1 MNIDE
6 FRIDFRQQLAGMYEP
21 EEVENLCFLTLEH
34 VLKMNRVEVSLSRKM
49 DISTSSLTQLN
60 EVTSRLSL
68 SEPIQYIIGSTEFY
82 GMEFQVNPAT
92 LIPRPETEELVEWIV
107 NDTKKLATSSLSG
120 VEKNIT
126 EKVTILDIGT
136 GSGCIAISLA
146 KNISNAHVEAID
158 ISQDALATAY
168 QNANKNEAIVTFYNQ
183 NILEVETLEKRYNII
198 VSNPPYVRMLEK
210 KEMRDNVLSNEPD
223 SALFVLD
230 EDPLVFYRK
239 IGELAFKA
247 LEPQGSLYVEI
258 NEYLGSETV
267 TLFEK
272 IGFKKV
278 SLRKDMFGKNRM
290 IKASH

>member
-21 EEVENLCFLTLEH
+21 EEVENLCFLTLEY
-34 VLKMNRVEVSLSRKM
+34 VMKMNRVEVSLSRKM

-107 NDTKKLATSSLSG
+107 NDTKKLAISSQRDI
-120 VEKNIT
+120 EKNIT

-168 QNANKNEAIVTFYNQ
+168 QNANKNEADVTFYNQ
-183 NILEVETLEKRYNII
+183 NILEVDTLEKRYNII

-223 SALFVLD
+223 SALFVSD

>member
-34 VLKMNRVEVSLSRKM
+34 VMKMNRVEVSLSRKM

-107 NDTKKLATSSLSG
+107 NDTKQLAISSLSG
-120 VEKNIT
+120 IEKSIT

-146 KNISNAHVEAID
+146 KNLSNAHVEAID

-168 QNANKNEAIVTFYNQ
+168 QNANKNEADVTFYNQ
-183 NILEVETLEKRYNII
+183 NILEVDTLEKRYNII

-223 SALFVLD
+223 SALFVSD

>member
-1 MNIDE
+1 
-6 FRIDFRQQLAGMYEP
+6 
-21 EEVENLCFLTLEH
+21 
-34 VLKMNRVEVSLSRKM
+34 
-49 DISTSSLTQLN
+49 
-60 EVTSRLSL
+60 
-68 SEPIQYIIGSTEFY
+68 
-82 GMEFQVNPAT
+82 
-92 LIPRPETEELVEWIV
+92 
-107 NDTKKLATSSLSG
+107 
-120 VEKNIT
+120 
-126 EKVTILDIGT
+126 
-136 GSGCIAISLA
+136 
-146 KNISNAHVEAID
+146 
-158 ISQDALATAY
+158 
-168 QNANKNEAIVTFYNQ
+168 
-183 NILEVETLEKRYNII
+183 
-198 VSNPPYVRMLEK
+198 MLEK

-223 SALFVLD
+223 SALFVSD

>member
-21 EEVENLCFLTLEH
+21 EEVENLCFLTLEY
-34 VLKMNRVEVSLSRKM
+34 VIKMNRVEVSLSRKM

-107 NDTKKLATSSLSG
+107 NDTKKLAISSQRDI
-120 VEKNIT
+120 EKNIT

-168 QNANKNEAIVTFYNQ
+168 QNANKNEADVTFYNQ
-183 NILEVETLEKRYNII
+183 NILEVDTLEKRYNII

-223 SALFVLD
+223 SALFVSD